1 MAELTDQELLRMQD
15 EAKKRVQEM
24 QKRARLTYDT
34 AQNQP
39 PATESTPVL
48 RPSAQTQTDGQLVS
62 LLLRVLQPAQ
72 DPILDAML
80 GLLRSPAGQNDLH
93 DRF

>member
-1 MAELTDQELLRMQD
+1 MAELTDQELQRMQE

-34 AQNQP
+34 VQRQSPEPEKAP
-39 PATESTPVL
+39 VSEFETPAF
-48 RPSAQTQTDGQLVS
+48 PSADGHTAD
-62 LLLRVLQPAQ
+62 LLLRILQPAQ

-80 GLLRSPAGQNDLH
+80 GLLRAADE
-93 DRF
+93 R